1 MQSPGC
7 GADVGGEALALGVG
21 EVLGDRAAELAVLGD
36 RDVRQALGAALLG
49 PVLPGVELAARL
61 AAAARHHDRADVVGL
76 EHPERGVLEV
86 VGALDEL
93 EAHPEVGLVGAVPR
107 HRVGVRHPRQRALDG
122 VAGLGPHGLQDVL
135 HQRDDV
141 LLVHEAHL
149 DVELGELRLPV
160 GAEVLVA
167 VAARDLVVA
176 LHAAD
181 HEQLLEQLRALRQG
195 VPAARGQTGRHQE
208 VAGALGRGAGQRGRL
223 DLDEV
228 AGVEHVA
235 GGLVDLAAQAEGGV
249 GAGAAQVEVAVLE
262 AGLLADLAA
271 LVAGRVVDGERE
283 RVGGREHLDLGRDDL
298 DLAGGEVGVLV
309 ALLARDDLADD
320 LQAELA
326 AEAVRDG
333 LVAHDDLHHAAAPR
347 GGPGTRPRRDR
358 ADAPPTRRA

>member
-1 MQSPGC
+1 MQSPGS
-7 GADVGGEALALGVG
+7 APDVGGEALALGVG
-21 EVLGDRAAELAVLGD
+21 EVLRDRAAELAVLGD

-49 PVLPGVELAARL
+49 PVLPGVELATRL

-93 EAHPEVGLVGAVPR
+93 EAHPEVGLVGPVPR

-149 DVELGELRLPV
+149 DVELGELGLPV

-283 RVGGREHLDLGRDDL
+283 RVGGARAPRPRSRRPRSRRWRGWGSRCPPCARRPRPRPSGRTRC
-298 DLAGGEVGVLV
+298 GGC
-309 ALLARDDLADD
+309 ARPPRRA
-320 LQAELA
+320 
-326 AEAVRDG
+326 RRP
-333 LVAHDDLHHAAAPR
+333 APRRCAR